1 MEVNPSL
8 PLPCGISMQELSLG
22 NERKPTEPK
31 VVEKMAPIG
40 PWGVALLGGVALL
53 EEVCH

>member
-1 MEVNPSL
+1 MQSVASKDSPS
-8 PLPCGISMQELSLG
+8 GLG